1 MTPAPITPTRN
12 KRSDAAVFN
21 ADGFSADGFS
31 ADGLEL
37 IRYPKKNDSLGTP
50 EPDRALSLARHN
62 ERGD

>member
-1 MTPAPITPTRN
+1 MTPAPITPTRS
-12 KRSDAAVFN
+12 KRSDAAFFN
-21 ADGFSADGFS
+21 ADGFS

-50 EPDRALSLARHN
+50 EPDRAFSLARHN